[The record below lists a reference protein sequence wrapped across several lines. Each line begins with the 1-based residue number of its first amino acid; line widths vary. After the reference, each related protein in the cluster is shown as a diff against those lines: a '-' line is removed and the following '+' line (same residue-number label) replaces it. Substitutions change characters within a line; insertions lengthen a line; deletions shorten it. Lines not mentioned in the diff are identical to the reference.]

1 MTTVGF
7 VGAGSMGS
15 AMIARL
21 LHAGHDVRVW
31 NRSPEPLEPL
41 AAAGASIAREPSEA
55 LASDISFCML
65 ADDHAADAVLSS
77 TEVGQAQGRIHVM
90 MASIS
95 PSMSRALEGRL
106 RLAGTVYVA
115 APVLGR
121 PPAAAAGQLNIL
133 AAGPADALDALQ
145 PYLLAMGRR
154 IWRLGDVPAV
164 AHAVKVVVNYN
175 IIHAL
180 QALGESVTMTERL
193 GVEPDQLVELLAGTL
208 FGGIVHEGYGK
219 LIADRSYDPPGFRM
233 ELGRKDLRL
242 AEEIAESVDF
252 RPATLAALVQVFET
266 ALADPEL
273 MRRDWSAIAEVSR
286 RSRLNEPAGTAE
298 QHDGTDVSGVLA
310 LE

>member
-7 VGAGSMGS
+7 LGAGSMGS

-21 LHAGHDVRVW
+21 LQAGHDVRVW
-31 NRSPEPLEPL
+31 NRSPGPLEML
-41 AAAGASIAREPSEA
+41 AAAGARIAHEPNEA

-65 ADDHAADAVLSS
+65 ANDDAADAALSS
-77 TEVGQAQGRIHVM
+77 VQVGTAPGRIHVM

-95 PSMSRALEGRL
+95 PAMSHALERRL

-121 PPAAAAGQLNIL
+121 PPVAAAGQLNIL
-133 AAGPADALDALQ
+133 AAGPADALDTVE
-145 PYLLAMGRR
+145 PYLLAMGKH
-154 IWRLGDVPAV
+154 IWRFGDVPAV

-193 GVEPDQLVELLAGTL
+193 GVEPQQIAELLAGTL
-208 FGGIVHEGYGK
+208 FGGVVYEGYGK
-219 LIADRSYDPPGFRM
+219 LIAHREYSPPGFRM

-242 AEEIAESVDF
+242 AEEIADSVDF
-252 RPATLAALVQVFET
+252 RPATLAALVGVFET
-266 ALADPEL
+266 ALTDPEL
-273 MRRDWSAIAEVSR
+273 TSCDWSAIAEVSR
-286 RSRLNEPAGTAE
+286 RNRMDEPRRSAE
-298 QHDGTDVSGVLA
+298 QHDGTDASA
-310 LE
+310 SPYA